1 MDIYMKMVLATVTV
15 LVISLAGIAG
25 HSIGKYNA
33 GKAAITKYL
42 PLPMRTQMYSFGH
55 SEEFK
60 TVDGMPCVVFT
71 NDKGAGLSC
80 DWSTRETVP
89 GTD

>member
-1 MDIYMKMVLATVTV
+1 MTDYLFIGLFISIGALIGVLAST
-15 LVISLAGIAG
+15 GIND
-25 HSIGKYNA
+25 KE
-33 GKAAITKYL
+33 KVKITEEL
-42 PLPMRTQMYSFGH
+42 QLPMRTQMYSFGH

>member
-1 MDIYMKMVLATVTV
+1 MDRKFIFAWLTLAIVIIALFYTVGWTV
-15 LVISLAGIAG
+15 GN
-25 HSIGKYNA
+25 HEKR
-33 GKAAITKYL
+33 KAAITKNL
-42 PLPMRTQMYSFGH
+42 QLPMRTQMYSFGH

-80 DWSTRETVP
+80 DWNHEEVNNER
-89 GTD
+89 